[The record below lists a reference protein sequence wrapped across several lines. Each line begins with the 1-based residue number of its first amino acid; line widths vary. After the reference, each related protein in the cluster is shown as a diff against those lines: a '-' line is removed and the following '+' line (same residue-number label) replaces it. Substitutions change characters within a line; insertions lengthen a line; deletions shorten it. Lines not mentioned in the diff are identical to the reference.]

1 MSNSYLAFS
10 VQLLKKNVLHDFQVQ
25 GIMFPDMKIKT
36 EIEIDQIVDL
46 RLALNSLDFAL
57 KRLHLLEKDNFP
69 DIVYETD
76 KIRLENAKK
85 AVESLIRNS

>member
-1 MSNSYLAFS
+1 
-10 VQLLKKNVLHDFQVQ
+10 
-25 GIMFPDMKIKT
+25 
-36 EIEIDQIVDL
+36 VDL